1 MLLGSHPV
9 DSRTHLWSMMM
20 LRAGTWERVV
30 GRQWNK
36 ME

>member
-9 DSRTHLWSMMM
+9 DSRTHLWSLNDAPCRNM
-20 LRAGTWERVV
+20 GE
-30 GRQWNK
+30 GRGEA